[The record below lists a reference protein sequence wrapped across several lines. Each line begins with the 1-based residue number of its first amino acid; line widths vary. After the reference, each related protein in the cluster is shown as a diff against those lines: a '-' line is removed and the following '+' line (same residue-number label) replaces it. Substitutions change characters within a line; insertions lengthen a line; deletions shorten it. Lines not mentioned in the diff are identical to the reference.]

1 MSSSVDV
8 SGFSHLSILDL
19 IARLE
24 IIKVLNCLRGGKSP
38 TKQKLLVPL
47 KMRQCLLGFLG
58 EVGIQRTRSIWK
70 CKQSQS
76 FCFLNF
82 YSSVITKE
90 LHGDTK
96 VCKPTPPEATQ
107 ASDFFLPGI

>member
-24 IIKVLNCLRGGKSP
+24 IIKVLNCLKGGKSP

-47 KMRQCLLGFLG
+47 KLRQCLLGFFGG
-58 EVGIQRTRSIWK
+58 EERGHSGEQ
-70 CKQSQS
+70 
-76 FCFLNF
+76 
-82 YSSVITKE
+82 
-90 LHGDTK
+90 
-96 VCKPTPPEATQ
+96 EA
-107 ASDFFLPGI
+107 SCM